1 MRRKFIFIYLTW
13 FFFLLHFGSLYIKE
27 ESGEEYSKGCA
38 HLHCERGSQ
47 CIKRR
52 FWCNDPPCPGMLY
65 CSKSRKESLR
75 GPPTC
80 DTVRCNK
87 GHICIIKVRD
97 CHWDTGCKLQIA
109 RCVSE
114 KEYYEGAASCVGFK
128 CPSGKHCILRE
139 THCINPPCKLIRSC
153 IASADVQILFDEC
166 RSLNCT
172 SEYECFLRRKEYCSN
187 PWCPHVS
194 DCALTIEDVLISK
207 YCYGWICPRSQ
218 KCIVRI
224 VGPCKGFNCII
235 QRSCRTIMTSS
246 DEPTL
251 TTSTQSLRHTT
262 ATILDTE
269 DSLTHRQAATTR
281 NLITKS
287 FKTSTNQPDLT
298 LPYSQFWWNYNKLST
313 NNSTDVIKI
322 TSKLADLSNDATSP
336 AGLPVEEKIELTTSG
351 DTKRLEMPKIY
362 IASNNTLPLPMVFE
376 DIKFLGNYPIWIKND
391 PYPISPDIDDEDND
405 AWEPQEPHRI
415 LLPPYVPV
423 VIGRGQFLPVFI
435 NTFDRPFNE
444 ATALISLPELT
455 FIDTKDNIS
464 TIIDNKMDKYIN
476 DSSSYYTNFSAMRKT
491 NTIPPNIHEESDNYY
506 YDYEQGLLF
515 MIHDLKRSESE
526 STHEQEFKSSIADSA
541 MDNSYGNY
549 TAADIGTFVKSQI
562 GDENRS
568 RISVTRF
575 VDNNNAT
582 FHPSIT
588 TGQSDYSSRD
598 EKLYGL
604 ANYPY
609 DTISVDYI
617 DKSEREYEEFLL
629 NKILND
635 SLNEENQSDIPF
647 TFPLDK
653 ADEETNVQ

>member
-1 MRRKFIFIYLTW
+1 MRQ
-13 FFFLLHFGSLYIKE
+13 

-38 HLHCERGSQ
+38 HLHCKSGSQ

-65 CSKSRKESLR
+65 CSKSRKESMR

-80 DTVRCNK
+80 DTVRCSK

-109 RCVSE
+109 RCISE

-224 VGPCKGFNCII
+224 IGPCKGFNCII
-235 QRSCRTIMTSS
+235 QRSCRTIMTSDEVIYFINFS
-246 DEPTL
+246 DAEQPLVRKSLMQMENEIIDQEGEKRINLQTSYSITEEKPTL
-251 TTSTQSLRHTT
+251 TTSTQSSNLHHTT

-313 NNSTDVIKI
+313 NNSTDVI
-322 TSKLADLSNDATSP
+322 TSKLADLSNNATSP
-336 AGLPVEEKIELTTSG
+336 VSLPVEEKIELTTSR

-376 DIKFLGNYPIWIKND
+376 DIKFIGNYPIWIKND
-391 PYPISPDIDDEDND
+391 PYPISPEIDDEDND

-415 LLPPYVPV
+415 LLPPYMPV

-435 NTFDRPFNE
+435 NTIDRPFNE

-476 DSSSYYTNFSAMRKT
+476 DSSSYYTNFSAMKKT
-491 NTIPPNIHEESDNYY
+491 NTIPPNIHEGSDNYY
-506 YDYEQGLLF
+506 DQGLLF

-526 STHEQEFKSSIADSA
+526 STHKQEFKSSIADSA
-541 MDNSYGNY
+541 MDNLCKNNSGNL
-549 TAADIGTFVKSQI
+549 TLC
-562 GDENRS
+562 
-568 RISVTRF
+568 RI
-575 VDNNNAT
+575 
-582 FHPSIT
+582 
-588 TGQSDYSSRD
+588 
-598 EKLYGL
+598 
-604 ANYPY
+604 
-609 DTISVDYI
+609 
-617 DKSEREYEEFLL
+617 
-629 NKILND
+629 
-635 SLNEENQSDIPF
+635 
-647 TFPLDK
+647 
-653 ADEETNVQ
+653 